1 MFRKLLMVKSY
12 LIKFVAL
19 SQSISVLFFSIVVA
33 ILCFV
38 RLKINLKIVL
48 SSKKKKKQTNKNK
61 HIFEIGQ
68 GIFVTVVLGIKNE
81 SLSLLAKTHRK

>member
-1 MFRKLLMVKSY
+1 MVKSY

-38 RLKINLKIVL
+38 RLKINLKTVL
-48 SSKKKKKQTNKNK
+48 SSKKKKQTNKNK
-61 HIFEIGQ
+61 HIFEIG
-68 GIFVTVVLGIKNE
+68 
-81 SLSLLAKTHRK
+81 

>member
-1 MFRKLLMVKSY
+1 MVKSY

-48 SSKKKKKQTNKNK
+48 SYKKQTNKNK
-61 HIFEIGQ
+61 HFFEIGKA
-68 GIFVTVVLGIKNE
+68 F
-81 SLSLLAKTHRK
+81 SLLLFWALKMRVWAFWPKHTENKIVWALN